1 MPEHYNDGIISQ
13 IDREVLSGD
22 AQDQRV
28 KQLQAQREHID
39 RWFEKIKAAQKHDK
53 FYRTRWFEDRRT
65 ARGDYDSVVSVNLIS
80 AIMDVLAAFLYA
92 KNPDISI
99 KPSESVDRARM
110 TAYREFAKTIEIIAS
125 RMFKDAKLKKKAK
138 RWIRGA
144 QTVGIGWIKAI
155 IQTRTEKEPLMASR
169 INDLQDQI
177 ENIRT
182 KQIRIKFTDEEEG
195 VLISELESNVKAAE
209 ERLEISV
216 AEGLV
221 LDYMDPADVIVA
233 PECGEVENY
242 LEAPWIAFAAYKNED
257 EALAITGWKTEKE
270 VNRLKTAN
278 RYTARPRKG
287 DESDKNQ
294 VSNYVL
300 SNEETE
306 SEDGFYLFYE
316 IWSLDDGVV
325 YTLIDGITEHW
336 ARDRYAPVTGKRYYP
351 CFALAFHYI
360 DGERYP
366 QSDVNQL
373 QKLQEEYNET
383 RSDFRTHRK
392 RAQPGVI
399 FDQANVTPDSIKKIV
414 AAVTEEYIG
423 VDLLKPSPL
432 DQVFFSKKYSPID
445 VGLYD
450 TTPIQRD
457 MEKMSGAQEALQS
470 SIIVEKTATEAQIQE
485 AGRGARTGARL
496 DDLEESLTEM
506 AEYVIQVGLQLLD
519 QADAERYA
527 GPSAVWL
534 NLTTDEALTLFN
546 ITIKAGSTGKPKART
561 DREVWGTLLPLI
573 LDLIQKIAEARADGK
588 EWAAKPIIALLKET
602 LDRTDDHADIE
613 MFVPIVPDEEI
624 EAAAK
629 PDPEAEAKVRLDTA
643 SSIDKAAS
651 AVEKLPSL
659 VFSPEVRALL
669 GIAEQQEPTIEALS
683 GALQGSQQ
691 QLPAPDPI

>member
-1 MPEHYNDGIISQ
+1 MAEHGIDGVISQ
-13 IDREVLSGD
+13 IDREALD
-22 AQDQRV
+22 RETEDQRI
-28 KQLQAQREHID
+28 KQIQAQREHID
-39 RWFEKIKAAQKHDK
+39 GWFEKIKRAKKHDK
-53 FYRTRWFEDRRT
+53 YFRERWNSDRKV
-65 ARGDYDSVVSVNLIS
+65 ARGEYNSPVSVNLIS
-80 AIMDVLAAFLYA
+80 AIMEVLSAFLYA
-92 KNPDISI
+92 KNPDISV

-110 TAYREFAKTIEIIAS
+110 TSYREFANTIEITAS
-125 RMFKDAKLKKKAK
+125 RMLKDAKLKKKAK

-169 INDLQDQI
+169 INDLTDQI
-177 ENIRT
+177 ENIRA

-195 VLISELESNVKAAE
+195 VLISELQSNIKAAE

-233 PECGEVENY
+233 IECGEVENY
-242 LEAPWIAFAAYKNED
+242 LEAPWITFVAYKNED
-257 EALAITGWKTEKE
+257 QVLAITKWETEKE
-270 VNRLKTAN
+270 VDRLKAAN
-278 RYTARPRKG
+278 RYTQRPRKG
-287 DESDKNQ
+287 DDDDKNQ
-294 VSNYVL
+294 GGSYVL
-300 SNEETE
+300 NNDEETE
-306 SEDGFYLFYE
+306 STDGFFLIYE

-325 YTLIDGITEHW
+325 YTLIDGINEHW
-336 ARDRYAPVTGKRYYP
+336 ARERYVPVTGKRFYP
-351 CFALAFHYI
+351 GFSLAFHYI

-373 QKLQEEYNET
+373 QKLQEEYNEV

-392 RAQPGVI
+392 RAKPGTI
-399 FDQANVTPDSIKKIV
+399 FDEMNVDSDSVKKITGST
-414 AAVTEEYIG
+414 TEEYTG
-423 VDLLKPSPL
+423 VKLIKNLPL

-450 TTPIQRD
+450 TTPIQKD

-470 SIIVEKTATEAQIQE
+470 SVSVEKTATEATIQE
-485 AGRGARTGARL
+485 AGRGARTDARV
-496 DDLEESLTEM
+496 DDLEDALTELS
-506 AEYVIQVGLQLLD
+506 EYVIQVGLQLLD

-527 GPSAVWL
+527 GPGAVWL
-534 NLTTDEALTLFN
+534 NLTTDQALTLFN
-546 ITIKAGSTGKPKART
+546 ITIKAGSTGKPKAKA

-573 LDLIQKIAEARADGK
+573 LNLVENIAKARAEGK
-588 EWAAKPIIALLKET
+588 EWAAKPLIALLKET
-602 LDRTDDHADIE
+602 LDRLDDHADIE
-613 MFVPIVPDEEI
+613 MFVPIVPDEEV
-624 EAAAK
+624 EAANK

-669 GIAEQQEPTIEALS
+669 GIAEQQELTMDSIS
-683 GALQGSQQ
+683 GALQG
-691 QLPAPDPI
+691 APQVEAPNPI